1 MGNKELD
8 TLVESYFDT
17 KDVLSPKNDLLS
29 FEMLVEMIE
38 ETIGDSY
45 PDIAA
50 ASDPAGFD
58 QNINPEMIA
67 TQVPHGAENDRATIE
82 QVVAQIMGAPDPAM
96 VDSVMMYFDDHQ
108 GLANRGSASAANVSE
123 GRLPPEQWKEIYRQ
137 LLMVGVDS
145 EMVEA
150 IKMLADSGMSK
161 DDLQAMLTQQS
172 MQDARGMQ
180 QMNEKKKGGRFSY
193 KIDIPAL
200 VPSEAWGDPNH
211 QSREDIER
219 VFNVIRKKHT
229 MQERIAHVN
238 EFMDPASAARKAPG
252 GNFHAVIRMMQ
263 IIEALQAT
271 LNDYTESSAGFV
283 FEGFMAAL
291 TGGKQQADRVGGTL
305 PIEDFIGVEGE
316 QVSLKLL
323 SPGTGIHGS
332 FTNLL
337 DYLYLRGGGQESIK
351 YLIAY
356 KDSDGDDVSRL
367 KIYDFVIDHK
377 NFVEV
382 MKGAGEFEKKF
393 GASVQPVEVQV
404 KDEKGEVVDTETLP
418 ALPDLL
424 SSFQNT
430 DEWRMKVRKVLT
442 HGTETSDAKGKKKLK
457 PHVPGY
463 TKAGM
468 FHNSEII
475 SGAGTISDTDK
486 LDADAAA
493 AKARLDKR
501 KKGGYHQKVGEQTY
515 RSSALR
521 AGKQAAEAGVTEE
534 EAWREFLADNENMLA
549 DLMPAVENPKD
560 EEEVKAAQ
568 AKQKRDAKK
577 IGRAFKSAHKKYT
590 RIAESYFGSF
600 HETEKIFLE
609 EQQLLSEGG
618 RGSEDAS
625 SQWTISGTQMINM
638 TNVMNV
644 TDYGEL
650 NMSAENIDACAD
662 IYIQKM
668 EGDMIVLLETTK
680 EFTTNVGNYFSA
692 AQRRHANKYADN
704 AIDNAQV
711 VVDKLQKEK
720 QSSNDE
726 DSE

>member
-1 MGNKELD
+1 MRNKELD
-8 TLVESYFDT
+8 ALVEAYFDA
-17 KDVLSPKNDLLS
+17 KDTLSPKNDLLS

-45 PDIAA
+45 PDIASR
-50 ASDPAGFD
+50 SDPAGFD
-58 QNINPEMIA
+58 TNINPEMIA
-67 TQVPHGAENDRATIE
+67 TQIPRGAENDRPTIE
-82 QVVAQIMGAPDPAM
+82 RIVAQVMGAPDPAM
-96 VDSVMMYFDDHQ
+96 VDSVMMHFDDHQ
-108 GLANRGSASAANVSE
+108 GLATRGSPSASNVSE
-123 GRLPPEQWKEIYRQ
+123 GRLPPEQWKELYRQ

-161 DDLQAMLTQQS
+161 EDLQAMLTQNA
-172 MQDARGMQ
+172 MQDARGME
-180 QMNEKKKGGRFSY
+180 QMNERKKGGRFSY

-200 VPSEAWGDPNH
+200 VPSEAWGDPSH
-211 QSREDIER
+211 QSRKDIER
-219 VFNVIRKKHT
+219 VFNVIRQKHT

-238 EFMDPASAARKAPG
+238 EFIDPSSAARKAPG

-305 PIEDFIGVEGE
+305 PIEDFVGVEGE

-337 DYLYLRGGGQESIK
+337 DYLYLRGGGQKSIK

-367 KIYDFVIDHK
+367 KIYDFVIDQK

-382 MKGAGEFEKKF
+382 MKGAGEFDSKF
-393 GASVQPVEVQV
+393 GASAQPLKVGKIE
-404 KDEKGEVVDTETLP
+404 LP

-424 SSFQNT
+424 NNFDGS
-430 DEWRMKVRKVLT
+430 DEWRRQAKAVLT
-442 HGTETSDAKGKKKLK
+442 YGTEAVGAKGKTKFK

-468 FHNSEII
+468 FHNSDII
-475 SGAGTISDTDK
+475 SDTGTISDTDK

-493 AKARLDKR
+493 AKARLSKR
-501 KKGGYHQKVGEQTY
+501 KKGGYHQKVGEHTY
-515 RSSALR
+515 KNAALR

-549 DLMPAVENPKD
+549 DLMPPVEDPKD
-560 EEEVKAAQ
+560 EAEVKAAQ
-568 AKQKRDAKK
+568 AKQKRDANKVEK
-577 IGRAFKSAHKKYT
+577 AFKSAYKEYT
-590 RIAESYFGSF
+590 RIAESWFGSF
-600 HETEKIFLE
+600 HEREKIFLE

-618 RGSEDAS
+618 RGGEDAS

-711 VVDKLQKEK
+711 VVDKLQKDKE
-720 QSSNDE
+720 SSSDE